1 MHALSEKEQTALIEK
16 IKNLIKN
23 ENLQTAEFELQDFF
37 RKVVLREP
45 EKIKTL
51 ENNGIAEKSV
61 LASFTIGINFLNK
74 YKKRA
79 TNFSKVSS
87 SL

>member
-51 ENNGIAEKSV
+51 ENNGIVGSSRKVRFSFVYNRNKFLKQIQKKS
-61 LASFTIGINFLNK
+61 
-74 YKKRA
+74 Y
-79 TNFSKVSS
+79 
-87 SL
+87 